1 MTSTSVDSPEA
12 KINTIV
18 RLQLAL
24 MKGRGAEQ
32 QRGQHPKQHG
42 CVKAR
47 FEVLAD
53 IPDKLKVGLFAKPA
67 TYTAY
72 VRFSNGREVDD
83 TKPDVHG
90 MAIKLTGVPGRKVL
104 ESEATATTHDFILAD
119 KPVFFI
125 RDTDEY
131 VRFIEDVAATVPRGK
146 KPLKI
151 HVLAGAA
158 PSARLAGAAP
168 LRQAGP

>member
-1 MTSTSVDSPEA
+1 MSGMLSAHVVEIGSWRHRMTSKSVDNAAA
-12 KINTIV
+12 KIDTIV

-24 MKGRGAEQ
+24 MKGTGAEQ

-67 TYTAY
+67 TYNAY

-104 ESEATATTHDFILAD
+104 QSEATATTHDFILAD

-131 VRFIEDVAATVPRGK
+131 VRF
-146 KPLKI
+146 
-151 HVLAGAA
+151 
-158 PSARLAGAAP
+158 
-168 LRQAGP
+168 